1 MVSRERK
8 CRRFPELSL
17 FIEVKLSWENV
28 ATSFSA
34 ASALRGVLAPRRKC
48 VPLSAISFESPRSED
63 RRQND
68 HAKLC

>member
-1 MVSRERK
+1 VVSRERK

-34 ASALRGVLAPRRKC
+34 ASALRGGGV
-48 VPLSAISFESPRSED
+48 SASSKVCFSVS
-63 RRQND
+63 NFF
-68 HAKLC
+68 